1 MYRYL
6 LIFYIILISEY
17 QTGIAQTL
25 PSQNDSI
32 QPLLNKKQNEAINKQ
47 RSSDSLFNAEENKK
61 SANLDNKSKSDTTIR
76 NSKGKLI
83 KSSKEMFVK
92 SQMEKAMTVPLN
104 VPPEVEY
111 HSNKA
116 HTTTSKSIPIK
127 RNTLM
132 PNLNDWSE
140 ASRKAAEEITR
151 KYGNPYSITENE
163 LVWINEGVWKEI
175 RITKTETKHS
185 FPFEHTDVL
194 QTTIEYKV
202 PIKSIRKL
210 SEFDGSII
218 YDRTQGTLS
227 ARGDSEAHNFLEL
240 NLSNDIIKS
249 KKSVSQARKAYG
261 NILVAALHDKKPEYM
276 QRLTFLPQ
284 ENTAD
289 PDKTT
294 IELNPQKVVKIIK
307 N

>member
-47 RSSDSLFNAEENKK
+47 RSSDSLFNAEEGKRIAALK
-61 SANLDNKSKSDTTIR
+61 IKTGGDTLIK
-76 NSKGKLI
+76 NSNGKLI
-83 KSSKEMFVK
+83 KSTKEMFVK
-92 SQMEKAMTVPLN
+92 SQMEKAMTMPLN
-104 VPPEVEY
+104 VPPEVDL
-111 HSNKA
+111 HPKKNQA
-116 HTTTSKSIPIK
+116 TTSKSIPTK
-127 RNTLM
+127 KNTLM

-140 ASRKAAEEITR
+140 ASRKAAEEMIR

-163 LVWINEGVWKEI
+163 LIWVNEGVWKEI
-175 RITKTETKHS
+175 RITKSETKHS
-185 FPFEHTDVL
+185 FPFEHADVL
-194 QTTIEYKV
+194 QTTIGFKV
-202 PIKSIRKL
+202 PIKRMRKL
-210 SEFDGSII
+210 SEFDGSIT

-227 ARGDSEAHNFLEL
+227 ARSDSEAHNFLEL
-240 NLSNDIIKS
+240 NLAHDIITS

-261 NILVAALHDKKPEYM
+261 DILVAALHETKPEYM
-276 QRLTFLPQ
+276 QRLSFLPQ
-284 ENTAD
+284 ENAAD
-289 PDKTT
+289 PDKIT
-294 IELNPQKVVKIIK
+294 IELNPQKIVKKIK